1 MDEKGFQKIDLM
13 GKTDTAAAR
22 TPMEDRTMRRK
33 KGFKFSPKFNI
44 KNRKLLTWFFAAAA
58 VILILGIFSGIKA
71 YSIYS
76 QGMKVKTQASLAF
89 NKLKEQDIEAAKG
102 ELEKTKVELEGLKK
116 ELDGISFARFIP
128 VVSWYYNDAD
138 HGIKAATYGINAG
151 IIGADALIPYV
162 DVLGLKGKGTFT
174 GGTAQ
179 DRIRTAVQTMG
190 KVVPKI
196 DEIESELVKAQA
208 EIEQIDPGHYP
219 PIGRLKEV
227 REGLQ
232 QVKDIADGAVIAVE
246 QGKPLIKSLP
256 TLLGEKEGKRYL
268 LLFHNDA
275 ELRPTGGFLTY
286 YAIFRVEEGE
296 IIVDSS
302 SDIYDLDNSI
312 PSHPA
317 APEIIKKY
325 FPSVTRSFI
334 RDSNLSPDFV
344 VSMEAFNELYERS
357 SQKRD
362 VDGIIAINT
371 HFFVNIIRI
380 LGEVEASGLK
390 FTADNEPK
398 CDCPQV
404 VYSLENEISRPVNY
418 VKTDRKGLLGD
429 LMFATLDKALK
440 SSPREYW
447 GRLFQQFIVDAN
459 EKNIMFYLYDEEAQK
474 GIEALNW
481 AGRVESFEGDYL
493 YVNDA
498 NFGGQ
503 KSNLF
508 IDKSMVIAYTT
519 DNGEIK
525 KKVTIEYKNPWPH
538 SDCNLE
544 RGGLCLN
551 ATLRNYQRLLVTE
564 GSVLNGSKGSQVK
577 VETKEDLGK
586 TVFDSFFTVNPEGKA
601 TMEYDYTLPF
611 KVEDGKLPVYIQKQ
625 PGVEVIPTKITLNG
639 KTIEEFDLRQD
650 KELMLEG
657 F

>member
-1 MDEKGFQKIDLM
+1 MEDKGFQKIDLT
-13 GKTDTAAAR
+13 KKQDTVEPA
-22 TPMEDRTMRRK
+22 PMEDRSMGRK
-33 KGFKFSPKFNI
+33 RKLKFKI
-44 KNRKLLTWFFAAAA
+44 KNKKLLTWLFGAAA
-58 VILILGIFSGIKA
+58 VILVLGIFSGIKA
-71 YSIYS
+71 FSIYK
-76 QGMKVKTQASLAF
+76 QAAKVKVQASVAF
-89 NKLKEQDIEAAKG
+89 AKLKEQDIESARK
-102 ELEKTKVELEGLKK
+102 ELALTQTEVEALKK
-116 ELDGISFARFIP
+116 ELDGVSFLKFIP
-128 VVSWYYNDAD
+128 LVSWYYNDVSYAVEASS
-138 HGIKAATYGINAG
+138 HGINAG

-162 DVLGLKGKGTFT
+162 DVLGLKGKGTFA

-196 DEIESELVKAQA
+196 DEIEKELVAAQK
-208 EIEQIDPGHYP
+208 EIDQIDPGHYP
-219 PIGRLKEV
+219 PIGDIKKV
-227 REGLQ
+227 KEGLQ
-232 QVKDIADGAVIAVE
+232 QIKDVADGAVVAVE
-246 QGKPLIKSLP
+246 QGKPLIKALP
-256 TLLGEKEGKRYL
+256 MLLGEKEGKKYL
-268 LLFHNDA
+268 LLFQNDA

-286 YAIFRVEEGE
+286 YAVFRVEEGD
-296 IIVDSS
+296 IKVDSS
-302 SDIYDLDNSI
+302 NDIYSLDNSI
-312 PSHPA
+312 ASHPA

-325 FPSVTRSFI
+325 FPSVKSAFI

-344 VSMEAFNELYERS
+344 KSMEDFNKLYEES
-357 SQKRD
+357 SAPKD
-362 VDGIIAINT
+362 VDGIIAIDT

-440 SSPREYW
+440 SSPKLYW

-459 EKNIMFYLYDEEAQK
+459 EKNIMFYLYDKGAQK

-481 AGRVESFEGDYL
+481 GGRVVPFEGDYL

-508 IDKSMVIAYTT
+508 VDKKMTIDYTT
-519 DNGEIK
+519 NNGEIK
-525 KKVTIEYKNPWPH
+525 KKVIIEYKNPEPH

-551 ATLRNYQRLLVTE
+551 ATLRNYQRLLVTK
-564 GSVLNGSKGSQVK
+564 GSVLEKSKGSQVK
-577 VETKEDLGK
+577 VGTTEDLGK
-586 TVFDSFFTVNPEGKA
+586 TVFDSFFTVNPQGKA
-601 TMEYDYTLPF
+601 SIEYEYTLPF
-611 KVEDGKLPVYIQKQ
+611 KVDDGTLPVMIQKQ
-625 PGVEVIPTKITLNG
+625 PGVDTIPTTINVNG
-639 KTIEEFDLRQD
+639 KKVQEFDLRSD
-650 KELMLEG
+650 TKLDLSG